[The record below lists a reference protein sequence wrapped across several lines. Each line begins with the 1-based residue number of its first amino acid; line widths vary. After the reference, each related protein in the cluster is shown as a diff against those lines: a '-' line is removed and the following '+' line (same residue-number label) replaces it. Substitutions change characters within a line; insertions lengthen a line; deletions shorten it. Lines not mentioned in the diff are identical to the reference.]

1 MEAQLELDS
10 TTAAVARATA
20 VAAEIAAAASG
31 NDIDEDLKDL

>member
-20 VAAEIAAAASG
+20 VVAEIAAAAGG
-31 NDIDEDLKDL
+31 NDMDEDRKDR